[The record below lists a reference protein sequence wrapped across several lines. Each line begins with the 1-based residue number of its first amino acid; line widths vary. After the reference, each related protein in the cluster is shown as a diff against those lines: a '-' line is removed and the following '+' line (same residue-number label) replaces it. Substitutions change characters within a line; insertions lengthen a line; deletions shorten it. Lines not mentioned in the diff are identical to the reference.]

1 MTEHLKV
8 LPKEKLAALI
18 GETESTLNDLK
29 AEMERRDDVDRGHEI
44 DKLDEHMKNAELSL
58 QTIRDFVRY
67 LVDDMRKK

>member
-29 AEMERRDDVDRGHEI
+29 AEMERRDDVNRGHEI
-44 DKLDEHMKNAELSL
+44 DKLDEHLKNAELSL